1 MGILV
6 GHDTFRNSSLWGNL
20 ESKIMSRLDSR
31 QKSLWNILVFLL
43 RFLALALP
51 FHVLLWINFDAYFL
65 QVFTARSVSVLLSVF
80 NVQHTYFDVYLI
92 VPLENVQWTIE
103 IIKDCVGWKSFLAVC
118 GLVFAVRG
126 VGFQRRLIGVIFALP
141 LIYVGNVVRIFSS
154 IYLTRI
160 FGFESFEVIHG
171 ILWQG
176 GMIALILAIWIF
188 WLDRI
193 AGVKSVKVKKR

>member
-1 MGILV
+1 MGR
-6 GHDTFRNSSLWGNL
+6 DASRNSGLWGHF
-20 ESKIMSRLDSR
+20 ESGITSRLDSR
-31 QKSLWNILVFLL
+31 QKALWNVLVFLL

-51 FHVLLWINFDAYFL
+51 FHVLLWLNFDAHFL

-80 NVQHTYFDVYLI
+80 NVQHTSFDIFLVI
-92 VPLENVQWTIE
+92 PLEDVQWTIE

-126 VGFQRRLIGVIFALP
+126 VGFQRRIIGVLFALP

-160 FGFESFEVIHG
+160 FGYASFEVIHG

-193 AGVKSVKVKKR
+193 AGVRKIHHAPTKRRK